1 MLVKNYL
8 AQLKLSILNMTCQKV
23 LFPSPTS
30 SHMSTI
36 PSLSTLSVSHLLH
49 PVPVIML
56 SSQVRCLHSVTLSRP
71 RERWVLFFFLGL
83 IIYSSRFILLG
94 VSPSCYT
101 GPALFALPCPA
112 LIMFHE
118 HDARTH
124 KAMQYGCT
132 RYVATVVWIILLLCY
147 LYMIILLFSSFLS
160 SC

>member
-30 SHMSTI
+30 SYMSTI

-71 RERWVLFFFLGL
+71 RERWVFFFPGAHHL
-83 IIYSSRFILLG
+83 FITFH
-94 VSPSCYT
+94 SPRCIAFMLHWP
-101 GPALFALPCPA
+101 GALRSALPCSD
-112 LIMFHE
+112 H
-118 HDARTH
+118 
-124 KAMQYGCT
+124 
-132 RYVATVVWIILLLCY
+132 V
-147 LYMIILLFSSFLS
+147 S
-160 SC
+160 